1 MDRTHDVLSNG
12 LIFDLS
18 YRPEQIIE
26 IGFKIEL
33 AASTNRT
40 PGAMADADLNSQAL
54 RGVYSFSGFGQA
66 RVEFTREEVHGP
78 TGQSYPYELTGGRVV
93 GKTWLWEAALDYRVA
108 QFVQTTVVYDG
119 RAEAGRSIV
128 HTGRAEV
135 RAFF

>member
-1 MDRTHDVLSNG
+1 FSPAVERSYSREQSIRIRSQLVREVSEQIDFVRRTDQTSNTEFMDRTHDVLSNG

-40 PGAMADADLNSQAL
+40 PGAMADADLNSEAL

-66 RVEFTREEVHGP
+66 RVEFT
-78 TGQSYPYELTGGRVV
+78 
-93 GKTWLWEAALDYRVA
+93 
-108 QFVQTTVVYDG
+108 
-119 RAEAGRSIV
+119 
-128 HTGRAEV
+128 
-135 RAFF
+135 